1 MRTPI
6 SDLDNLPELSEV
18 PEHENLNY
26 QNYIRNN
33 NYEPHVNSGMTN
45 NYHEQKFPPKEIYE
59 NDYYDEIPKQSTEQN
74 IRLHCIDVADHI
86 KSCPICSK
94 FYKKDNTLCIAI
106 IIILVIICILLLKR
120 VLDI

>member
-1 MRTPI
+1 MTTPI
-6 SDLDNLPELSEV
+6 SDLDNLPEL
-18 PEHENLNY
+18 PELSENLNY

-33 NYEPHVNSGMTN
+33 YEPPVNSGMAN

-59 NDYYDEIPKQSTEQN
+59 NDYYDEIPKQTTEQN

-86 KSCPICSK
+86 KNCPICSK